1 MKDCTTQQL
10 LEELEESKNLLEDA
24 LYLFTTGSDD
34 VSMKKIDQR
43 FKAMK
48 QTMKQLRSIAKEL
61 YND

>member
-1 MKDCTTQQL
+1 MKDCATQRL
-10 LEELEESKNLLEDA
+10 LEELEENKNLLEDA

-48 QTMKQLRSIAKEL
+48 RTMKRLRSIAKGAL
-61 YND
+61 